1 MPNKQNQFK
10 VLFFTPIFQYINF
23 SNLQYITYLPTAP
36 ILNNKKPKK
45 HKISKPK
52 KRERKTTPA
61 NLSERPVTDVTDVG
75 FLAGVSPPVTLEDVL
90 LGEGHRTEVTLERSL
105 LAVDSAV
112 FLEVR
117 LLKEPLAAL
126 RAHLI
131 TDL

>member
-1 MPNKQNQFK
+1 M
-10 VLFFTPIFQYINF
+10 
-23 SNLQYITYLPTAP
+23 
-36 ILNNKKPKK
+36 
-45 HKISKPK
+45 
-52 KRERKTTPA
+52 
-61 NLSERPVTDVTDVG
+61 NLSERSVTDVADVG

-117 LLKEPLAAL
+117 LLKETLAAL
-126 RAHLI
+126 RAHLV